1 MTLIFPLLLFLLL
14 GLCVAFLLREG
25 MWSNA
30 VRLVCMITAGL
41 LAMNFFE
48 PVAKLLDD
56 QVGDSYTYF
65 WDFVALWGLFALSL
79 LILRLLTDTISRVRV
94 RFLKIVDQWGGVAFA
109 VCCGWF
115 MVCFTTATLHTAP
128 LARNFLYGG
137 FKVPPDRNFFGLAPD
152 WQWLGF
158 VRHVSGGVYSRNL
171 SDQEKREGKYGPGDV
186 AVFDS
191 AQLPADK
198 RFISRYALRRDEVE
212 RMADSGSFRVPG
224 GGPKR

>member
-1 MTLIFPLLLFLLL
+1 LTIIFPLLLFLLFA
-14 GLCVAFLLREG
+14 LCVAFLLREG

-30 VRLVCMITAGL
+30 VRLVNMITAGL

-48 PVAKLLDD
+48 PVAKMLDD
-56 QVGDSYTYF
+56 QVDATYTYF
-65 WDFVALWGLFALSL
+65 WDFVSLWVLFALFL

-94 RFLKIVDQWGGVAFA
+94 RFLNAADRTGGIIFA

-137 FKVPPDRNFFGLAPD
+137 FKVPPERNFFGLAPD
-152 WQWLGF
+152 WQWVGF
-158 VRHVSGGVYSRNL
+158 VRYVSGGVYSRGL
-171 SDQEKREGKYGPGDV
+171 SDEERRDGKYGPGDV
-186 AVFDS
+186 AVFDGT
-191 AQLPADK
+191 QLPDAK
-198 RFISRYALRRDEVE
+198 RYISRYAVRRDAVE
-212 RMADSGSFRVPG
+212 GMADTGSFRVTG

>member
-1 MTLIFPLLLFLLL
+1 LTLILPLLLFLIFA
-14 GLCVAFLLREG
+14 LCVAFLLREG

-30 VRLVCMITAGL
+30 VRLVNMITAGL

-56 QVGDSYTYF
+56 QVDATYTYF
-65 WDFVALWGLFALSL
+65 WDFVSLWVLFALSL

-94 RFLKIVDQWGGVAFA
+94 RFLMAADRTGGIIFA

-115 MVCFTTATLHTAP
+115 IVCFTTATLHTAP
-128 LARNFLYGG
+128 LARHFLYGG
-137 FKVPPDRNFFGLAPD
+137 FKVPLERNFLGLAPD

-158 VRHVSGGVYSRNL
+158 VRYVSGGVYSRGL
-171 SDQEKREGKYGPGDV
+171 SDEERRDGKYGSGEL
-186 AVFDS
+186 AVFD
-191 AQLPADK
+191 ARDLEPA
-198 RFISRYALRRDEVE
+198 RTFMYRYAMRRDAVE
-212 RMADSGSFRVPG
+212 GMADSGSFRVTS